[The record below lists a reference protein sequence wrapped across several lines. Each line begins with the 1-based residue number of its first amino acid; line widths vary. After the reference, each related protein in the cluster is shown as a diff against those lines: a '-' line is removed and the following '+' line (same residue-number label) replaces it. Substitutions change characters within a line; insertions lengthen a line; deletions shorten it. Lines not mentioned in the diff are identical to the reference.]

1 MRSGAAAR
9 TQLMP
14 ASTLSPTAPT
24 CKHLPRQLSTRAC
37 HKFYEIKS
45 TVSIK
50 SRVQSRFHIE
60 FLSRLKHWTE
70 PTHEYLQ
77 SADFEL
83 FSTTPGSRRC
93 SRKQSRYKGT
103 LVTAGRKKH
112 DVAPDDGQ
120 RRHVNLDRFQV
131 LDLAR
136 NAPDAFFKQ
145 YPLPA
150 LIDEF
155 QRAPNLVRTKLA
167 RSSY

>member
-1 MRSGAAAR
+1 MNTS
-9 TQLMP
+9 
-14 ASTLSPTAPT
+14 SPLISNY
-24 CKHLPRQLSTRAC
+24 LPRTLEAVVARA
-37 HKFYEIKS
+37 S
-45 TVSIK
+45 
-50 SRVQSRFHIE
+50 
-60 FLSRLKHWTE
+60 
-70 PTHEYLQ
+70 
-77 SADFEL
+77 
-83 FSTTPGSRRC
+83 
-93 SRKQSRYKGT
+93 SRYKGT

-120 RRHVNLDRFQV
+120 RRHVNLDRFQA

-155 QRAPNLVRTKLA
+155 QRALNLVRTKLA